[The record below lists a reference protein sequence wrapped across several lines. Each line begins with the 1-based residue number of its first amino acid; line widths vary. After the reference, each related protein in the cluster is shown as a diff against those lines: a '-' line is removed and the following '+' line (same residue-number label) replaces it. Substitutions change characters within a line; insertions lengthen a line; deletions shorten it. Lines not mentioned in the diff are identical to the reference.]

1 MGMLLLVGLSLLV
14 SAGFG
19 SCLLVTRPAAAW
31 SRSASAGMRRT
42 ERQTLPEHLI
52 DCAANPVLADLYGG
66 GGSPYCFQIHPGIFT
81 GFGSILEQ
89 TLTIGFLVSSYFFF
103 KRSQGGI
110 IDWNETQVDEDEEDD
125 YGDSEERDL
134 FEPNVD
140 DSPEFTEA
148 FERMR
153 LKRQRQVQRK
163 RNCPQCGGSGTFT
176 WTGPA
181 KVCDMCVGTG
191 TLDIP
196 TSPSSTIG
204 MRGSRAL
211 PPLISD
217 HSPKDDQQ
225 Q

>member
-1 MGMLLLVGLSLLV
+1 MLFLVCLSLLLG
-14 SAGFG
+14 ARCG
-19 SCLLVTRPAAAW
+19 SGLLLTHPRK
-31 SRSASAGMRRT
+31 RASAGIPKT

-52 DCAANPVLADLYGG
+52 DCAANPILADLYGG
-66 GGSPYCFQIHPGIFT
+66 GGSPYCFQSHPGLFT

-110 IDWNETQVDEDEEDD
+110 IDWNETQVTDEDEEDD
-125 YGDSEERDL
+125 YGDSEDRDL

-153 LKRQRQVQRK
+153 FKRQRQMQRK
-163 RNCPQCGGSGTFT
+163 RNCPQCGGSGSFS

-196 TSPSSTIG
+196 SASSTLG

-211 PPLISD
+211 PPLISGR
-217 HSPKDDQQ
+217 SPKDD
-225 Q
+225 